1 MTEAMADDGFYVH
14 ASGSAAPARP
24 RDGQGQAAPTAG
36 CAAPTSRDQP
46 RRKRR
51 AAEGGVDAA
60 CVGASLLFA
69 ALLLLWLADI
79 YYEYWRQHVLTKPP
93 PADEPASALLGDHD
107 ET

>member
-14 ASGSAAPARP
+14 SSGSAAPAS
-24 RDGQGQAAPTAG
+24 RDGQGAAPHPAG
-36 CAAPTSRDQP
+36 GAAPTSGGQ
-46 RRKRR
+46 RRKQR

-79 YYEYWRQHVLTKPP
+79 YHEYWRQHVLTKPP
-93 PADEPASALLGDHD
+93 PADEPALLGDHD

>member
-14 ASGSAAPARP
+14 SSGSAAPAS
-24 RDGQGQAAPTAG
+24 RDGQGQASHPNPSG
-36 CAAPTSRDQP
+36 DQP

-51 AAEGGVDAA
+51 AAEQGGVDAA

>member
-14 ASGSAAPARP
+14 SSGSAAPAS
-24 RDGQGQAAPTAG
+24 RDGQGQASHPSG
-36 CAAPTSRDQP
+36 GQ

>member
-14 ASGSAAPARP
+14 SSS
-24 RDGQGQAAPTAG
+24 RDGQGAAPHPAG
-36 CAAPTSRDQP
+36 GAAPTSGGQ

-79 YYEYWRQHVLTKPP
+79 YHEYWRQHVLTKPP
-93 PADEPASALLGDHD
+93 PADEPTSALLGDHD

>member
-14 ASGSAAPARP
+14 SSGSAAPAS
-24 RDGQGQAAPTAG
+24 RDGQGQAG
-36 CAAPTSRDQP
+36 GAAPTSRGDQP
-46 RRKRR
+46 RRNRR